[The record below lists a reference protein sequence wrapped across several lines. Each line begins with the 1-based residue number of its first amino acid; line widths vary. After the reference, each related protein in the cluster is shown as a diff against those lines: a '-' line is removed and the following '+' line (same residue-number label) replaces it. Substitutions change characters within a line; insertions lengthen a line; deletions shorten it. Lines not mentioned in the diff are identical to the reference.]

1 MKQYDVEHLRTIAV
15 VGTTGTGKTSFME
28 SVLYVT
34 GVKNKKGTVEQKNT
48 TSDFTHEE
56 KEHQS
61 SISTSLIP
69 VEYGDY
75 KFNFLDTPGNREL
88 VNEVYQS
95 LAVVKGAVL
104 LVDGQKGIDVGTEQ
118 VLADLSERNIP
129 TLIFVNKMDKENVKH
144 EELIAKL
151 KEVIGLQ
158 AVPFLYPIVED
169 GDFNGYVNLVDMKS
183 KVLENGAIVEK
194 DIPADLEDLV
204 TELRDN
210 IVESVAMSSEELLE
224 KHFGG
229 EELSYQ
235 EVCGGLRDGVLSGD
249 LKPIV
254 FGSLKKD
261 IGVRDIMQMLAMFM
275 PAPNDLKP
283 VEATD
288 PKTGEEKERL
298 TKNGEPFSGYI
309 FKTIVDPF
317 IGSMSFVKIFS
328 GQLTGGQ
335 KVVIGNNG
343 KEVKV
348 NTINLLRGHDQIDV
362 DILNSGDVG
371 VITKTDDIYTG
382 CTISDPKDPV
392 ILKGAP
398 IPSPT
403 IYVAVQPKD
412 KKGEDKISSAL
423 QKLSIEDPSFEYK
436 RNPETAQLL
445 IGGQGMQH
453 INLVLEKLL
462 NNFKVDVEILDQKI
476 VYREGIK
483 GRCESE
489 GRHKKQSGGSGQFGV
504 VKIRWEPLDPNVA
517 DFEFTEEIHGGS
529 VPRGYWPAVE
539 KGLKETFEVGPLA
552 GFPVIGV
559 KAILYD
565 GQYHDVDSNEISF
578 KLAARLAFKNA
589 IENLKMTLL
598 EPIMSLDI
606 VVKDD
611 YVGDVMG
618 DINKRRGQVSG
629 MNPLAGGRQQILA
642 EVPEAEI
649 VSYTLDLQA
658 MTQGTGA
665 FQREFVRYDEVPRAL
680 QEKLLIQ
687 LNREKEE

>member
-28 SVLYVT
+28 SVLFVT
-34 GVKNKKGTVEQKNT
+34 GAKDKKGTVEQKNT
-48 TSDFTHEE
+48 TSDFTNEE
-56 KEHQS
+56 KEHQA

-88 VNEVYQS
+88 VNEVYQA
-95 LAVVKGAVL
+95 LGVVKGAVL

-158 AVPFLYPIVED
+158 AVPFLYPIVKD
-169 GDFNGYVNLVDMKS
+169 GDFNGYVNLVDMNS
-183 KVLENGAIVEK
+183 RVLEGDKIVEK
-194 DIPADLEDLV
+194 PIPEDMV
-204 TELRDN
+204 DMVAEMRDN

-229 EELSYQ
+229 EELSYN

-261 IGVRDIMQMLAMFM
+261 IGVRDIMHMLAMFM

-283 VEATD
+283 VEASD
-288 PKTGEEKERL
+288 PKTGEAVERL

-309 FKTIVDPF
+309 FKTIIDPF
-317 IGSMSFVKIFS
+317 IGQMSFVKIFS

-335 KVVIGNNG
+335 KVVIGDSD
-343 KEVKV
+343 KEIKV
-348 NTINLLRGHDQIDV
+348 NTVNLLRGHDQIDV

-371 VITKTDDIYTG
+371 VITKTDEIYTG
-382 CTISDPKDPV
+382 CTISDPKNPV
-392 ILKGAP
+392 VLKGAP
-398 IPSPT
+398 IPKPT
-403 IYVAVQPKD
+403 IYVAVHPKD

-423 QKLSIEDPSFEYK
+423 KKLAIEDPSFEYK
-436 RNPETAQLL
+436 RNRETAQLL

-453 INLVLEKLL
+453 INIILEKLK
-462 NNFKVDVEILDQKI
+462 NQFKVDVDIFETKI
-476 VYREGIK
+476 VYRETIK
-483 GRCESE
+483 AKVEAE

-504 VKIRWEPLDPNVA
+504 VKIRFQPLNPNESE
-517 DFEFTEEIHGGS
+517 FEFSEEIHGGS
-529 VPRGYWPAVE
+529 VPRNYWPAVE
-539 KGLKETFEVGPLA
+539 KGLIDTFQEGPLA
-552 GFPVIGV
+552 GFPVIGI
-559 KAILYD
+559 KAVLYD
-565 GQYHDVDSNEISF
+565 GGYHDVDSNELSF

-589 IENLKMTLL
+589 LENAKPTLL
-598 EPIMSLDI
+598 EPIMKLEI

-618 DINKRRGQVSG
+618 DINKRRGQVAG
-629 MNPLAGGRQQILA
+629 MDPLAGGRQRIIA

-658 MTQGTGA
+658 MTQGTGS
-665 FQREFVRYDEVPRAL
+665 FQLEFVRYDEVPRAM
-680 QEKLLIQ
+680 QEKLILE
-687 LNREKEE
+687 LNRDKEE

>member
-28 SVLYVT
+28 SVLFVT
-34 GVKNKKGTVEQKNT
+34 GAKDKKGTVEQKNT
-48 TSDFTHEE
+48 TSDFTNEE
-56 KEHQS
+56 KAHQS

-95 LAVVKGAVL
+95 LSVVKGAVL
-104 LVDGQKGIDVGTEQ
+104 LVDGQKGVDIGTEQ
-118 VLADLSERNIP
+118 ILADLSERNIP
-129 TLIFVNKMDKENVKH
+129 TLIFVNKMDKDNVKH
-144 EELIAKL
+144 EEVIAKL

-158 AVPFLYPIVED
+158 AVPFLYPIVDD

-183 KVLENGAIVEK
+183 RVLENGNIIEQE
-194 DIPADLEDLV
+194 IPENLVDLV

-210 IVESVAMSSEELLE
+210 IVESVAMSSEDLLE

-229 EELSYQ
+229 EELSYN
-235 EVCGGLRDGVLSGD
+235 EICGGLRGGVLSGD

-254 FGSLKKD
+254 FGSLLKD

-283 VEATD
+283 VEAIDMET
-288 PKTGEEKERL
+288 KEEVQRL
-298 TKNGEPFSGYI
+298 TKNGEPFSAYV
-309 FKTIVDPF
+309 FKTIMDPF
-317 IGSMSFVKIFS
+317 IGTMNFVKIFS

-343 KEVKV
+343 KEIKV

-382 CTISDPKDPV
+382 CTLSDPKSPV

-398 IPSPT
+398 IPNPT
-403 IYVAVQPKD
+403 IYVAVHPID
-412 KKGEDKISSAL
+412 KKGEDKISAAL
-423 QKLSIEDPSFEYK
+423 QKLRIEDPSFEFK
-436 RNPETAQLL
+436 RNRETAQLL

-453 INLVLEKLL
+453 INIILEKLK
-462 NNFKVDVEILDQKI
+462 NQYKVEVEILDQKI
-476 VYREGIK
+476 VYRETIK
-483 GRCESE
+483 AKVESE

-504 VKIRWEPLDPNVA
+504 VKLRFEPLDPNEVE
-517 DFEFTEEIHGGS
+517 FEFSEEIHGGS

-539 KGLKETFEVGPLA
+539 KGLIDTFQQGPLA

-559 KAILYD
+559 KATLYD

-589 IENLKMTLL
+589 LENIKPTLL
-598 EPIMSLDI
+598 EPIMNLDI

-618 DINKRRGQVSG
+618 DINKRRGQVIG
-629 MNPLAGGRQQILA
+629 MNPLAGGRQQIIA
-642 EVPEAEI
+642 EAPEAEI

-665 FQREFVRYDEVPRAL
+665 YQREFVRYDEVPRAM
-680 QEKLLIQ
+680 QGKLLTE